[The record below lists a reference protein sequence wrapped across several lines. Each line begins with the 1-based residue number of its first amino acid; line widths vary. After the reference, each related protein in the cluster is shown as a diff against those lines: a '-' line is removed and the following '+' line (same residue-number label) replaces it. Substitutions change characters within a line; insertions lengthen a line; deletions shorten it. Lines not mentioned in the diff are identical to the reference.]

1 MIIGMSFIVCSLVY
15 TLLLCVMYFSKSRI
29 KTIETRI
36 YAVLLCLN
44 VIGLI
49 LELFCCITVK
59 NRDAIPILNTI
70 VNRTYL
76 VYFATFITLFTI
88 YIYIIC
94 NKKDTVNSHLYKL
107 FNNYEI
113 VWFSSLFIVL
123 LIGVLFFPIDY
134 YYDGKSVYSCGAS
147 PNVLMIFSAIYMV
160 IDVASVTLNIKQIK
174 KRKLIPMITLFV
186 CFVIAFIVRNINPGI
201 ILITCSFAFVT
212 AVMYF
217 TIENPDLKMV
227 NQLELAKNEAEKA
240 NRAKSDFLSSMSHEI
255 RTPLNAIV
263 GLSNDIKERG
273 NCPEDMQEDLND
285 IVNASNTLLEI
296 VGNIMDIN
304 KIESDKMEIIEIPY
318 NFKEEI
324 ETLARIDS
332 VRIGEKPIELTVDI
346 AKDIPYELI
355 GDKGHI
361 KEIVNNL
368 LSNAIKYTDKGSIEL
383 SAKCINKDNI
393 CNLYITCKDTGKGIK
408 AENISRLFNK
418 FDRLDAERNTTV
430 EGTGLG
436 LAITKKLVELMGGK
450 INIESTF
457 GKGSIFMVNIPQ
469 RIGMM
474 SKPLTKEELNNT
486 AELILNLSK
495 NNVDYSKKKILVV
508 DDNKLNI
515 KVARRALEPLHFKEI
530 DDAENGLVCVNK
542 IEEGNTYDVILMDI
556 MMPVMSGETALK
568 NLKEIEGFNTPVIAL
583 TADAVAGAEE
593 KYKEDGFT
601 SYIAKP
607 FSKDQIKLKLDKLF
621 EELENNKKDT
631 EKKDNSKDK
640 KADKKLDKK
649 TKKNKKENDNN
660 KTYDEKYLLDNGI
673 DYNKG
678 VELFGD
684 ITTYKEMLSDWY
696 KDSLNKFKKI
706 KELLDN
712 KDMQNYSVEVHSL
725 KSDAKYFGMNKLAEI
740 SLDHELK
747 SKENNTDYV
756 INNFKELEKEFNR
769 VIEIVGKYLE

>member
-1 MIIGMSFIVCSLVY
+1 MGTGIYLPLSALLFSVLIMLMFFVKGHINTFETKLYGVLIITNFV
-15 TLLLCVMYFSKSRI
+15 
-29 KTIETRI
+29 
-36 YAVLLCLN
+36 
-44 VIGLI
+44 GLI
-49 LELFCCITVK
+49 LELLCTVGALIYDS
-59 NRDAIPILNTI
+59 NRILADFLLKSYLL
-70 VNRTYL
+70 YL
-76 VYFATFITLFTI
+76 VAWALLFTVYVFYISHDKNTNLKIKGKALKLVAIFYFICVFFIYALPINLIVENDFSVRYTTGASVNFTYVVSLILVGIMLYCLLRNIKKLATKKYIPLIVFLTLGSGSMIFQMFNPSILLVTYMETFIT
-88 YIYIIC
+88 
-94 NKKDTVNSHLYKL
+94 
-107 FNNYEI
+107 
-113 VWFSSLFIVL
+113 
-123 LIGVLFFPIDY
+123 
-134 YYDGKSVYSCGAS
+134 
-147 PNVLMIFSAIYMV
+147 VLMYH
-160 IDVASVTLNIKQIK
+160 
-174 KRKLIPMITLFV
+174 
-186 CFVIAFIVRNINPGI
+186 
-201 ILITCSFAFVT
+201 
-212 AVMYF
+212 

-273 NCPEDMQEDLND
+273 NCPKDMQEDLGD

-304 KIESDKMEIIEIPY
+304 KIESDKMEIIEVPY

-346 AKDIPYELI
+346 ASDMPYELI

-368 LSNAIKYTDKGSIEL
+368 LSNAIKYTDKGKIEL
-383 SAKCINKDNI
+383 NVKCINKDDI

-450 INIESTF
+450 INVESTF
-457 GKGSIFMVNIPQ
+457 GKGSIFMVNVPQ

-486 AELILNLSK
+486 AELILDLSK
-495 NNVDYSKKKILVV
+495 NNIDYSKKKILVV

-542 IEEGNTYDVILMDI
+542 IKEGNTYDIILMDI

-583 TADAVAGAEE
+583 TADAIAGAEE
-593 KYKEDGFT
+593 KYKEEGFT

-607 FSKDQIKLKLDKLF
+607 FSKDQIKLKLDKVF
-621 EELENNKKDT
+621 EELENNK
-631 EKKDNSKDK
+631 ENNAKKDNFKDK
-640 KADKKLDKK
+640 NINKKLDKN
-649 TKKNKKENDNN
+649 TNNNNKDNDN
-660 KTYDEKYLLDNGI
+660 KTYDERYLLDNGI

-696 KDSLNKFKKI
+696 KDVPDKFKKI

-712 KDMQNYSVEVHSL
+712 KDMPNYSVEVHSL
-725 KSDAKYFGMNKLAEI
+725 KSDARYFGMEKLAEV
-740 SLDHELK
+740 SLNHELK
-747 SKENNTDYV
+747 SKENDTDYV
-756 INNFKELEKEFNR
+756 INNFEELEKEFNK
-769 VIEIVGKYLE
+769 VIEIVGKYLK

>member
-1 MIIGMSFIVCSLVY
+1 MGTGIYLPLSALLFSVLIMLMFFVKGHINTFETKLYGVLIITNFV
-15 TLLLCVMYFSKSRI
+15 
-29 KTIETRI
+29 
-36 YAVLLCLN
+36 
-44 VIGLI
+44 GLI
-49 LELFCCITVK
+49 LELLCTVGALIYDS
-59 NRDAIPILNTI
+59 NRILADFLLKSYLL
-70 VNRTYL
+70 YL
-76 VYFATFITLFTI
+76 VAWALLFTVYVFYISHDKNTNLKIKGKALKLVAIFYFICVFFIYALPINLIVENDFSVRYTTGASVNFTYVVSLILVGIMLYCLLRNIKKLATKKYIPLIVFLTLGSGSMIFQMFNPSILLVTYMETFIT
-88 YIYIIC
+88 
-94 NKKDTVNSHLYKL
+94 
-107 FNNYEI
+107 
-113 VWFSSLFIVL
+113 
-123 LIGVLFFPIDY
+123 
-134 YYDGKSVYSCGAS
+134 
-147 PNVLMIFSAIYMV
+147 VLMYH
-160 IDVASVTLNIKQIK
+160 
-174 KRKLIPMITLFV
+174 
-186 CFVIAFIVRNINPGI
+186 
-201 ILITCSFAFVT
+201 
-212 AVMYF
+212 

-273 NCPEDMQEDLND
+273 NCPKDMQEDLGD

-304 KIESDKMEIIEIPY
+304 KIESDKMEIIEVPY

-346 AKDIPYELI
+346 ASDMPYELI

-368 LSNAIKYTDKGSIEL
+368 LSNAIKYTDKGKIEL
-383 SAKCINKDNI
+383 SAKCINKDDI

-450 INIESTF
+450 INVESTF
-457 GKGSIFMVNIPQ
+457 GKGSIFMVNVPQ

-486 AELILNLSK
+486 AELILDLSK
-495 NNVDYSKKKILVV
+495 NNIDYSKKKILVV

-542 IEEGNTYDVILMDI
+542 IKEGNTYDIILMDI

-583 TADAVAGAEE
+583 TADAIAGAEE
-593 KYKEDGFT
+593 KYKEEGFT

-607 FSKDQIKLKLDKLF
+607 FSKDQIKLKLDKVF
-621 EELENNKKDT
+621 EELENNKENK
-631 EKKDNSKDK
+631 KKDNSKDK
-640 KADKKLDKK
+640 NVNKKLDKN
-649 TKKNKKENDNN
+649 TNNNNKDNDN

-712 KDMQNYSVEVHSL
+712 KDMPNYSVEVHSL
-725 KSDAKYFGMNKLAEI
+725 KSDAKYFGMNGLAEI
-740 SLDHELK
+740 SLNHELK
-747 SKENNTDYV
+747 SKENDTDYV
-756 INNFKELEKEFNR
+756 INNFEELEKEFNR
-769 VIEIVGKYLE
+769 VIEIVGKYLK

>member
-1 MIIGMSFIVCSLVY
+1 MGTGIYLPLSALLFSVLIMLMFFVKGHINTFETKLYGVLIITNFV
-15 TLLLCVMYFSKSRI
+15 
-29 KTIETRI
+29 
-36 YAVLLCLN
+36 
-44 VIGLI
+44 GLI
-49 LELFCCITVK
+49 LELLCTVGALIYDS
-59 NRDAIPILNTI
+59 NRILADFLLKSYLL
-70 VNRTYL
+70 YL
-76 VYFATFITLFTI
+76 VAWALLFTVYVFYISHDKNTNLKIKGKALKLVAIFYFICVFFIYALPINLIVENDFSVRYTTGASVNFTYVVSLILVGIMLYCLLRNIKKLATKKYIPLIVFLTLGSGSMIFQMFNPSILLVTYMETFIT
-88 YIYIIC
+88 
-94 NKKDTVNSHLYKL
+94 
-107 FNNYEI
+107 
-113 VWFSSLFIVL
+113 
-123 LIGVLFFPIDY
+123 
-134 YYDGKSVYSCGAS
+134 
-147 PNVLMIFSAIYMV
+147 VLMYH
-160 IDVASVTLNIKQIK
+160 
-174 KRKLIPMITLFV
+174 
-186 CFVIAFIVRNINPGI
+186 
-201 ILITCSFAFVT
+201 
-212 AVMYF
+212 

-273 NCPEDMQEDLND
+273 NCPKDMQEDLGD

-304 KIESDKMEIIEIPY
+304 KIESDKMEIIEVPY

-346 AKDIPYELI
+346 ASDMPYELI

-368 LSNAIKYTDKGSIEL
+368 LSNAIKYTDKGKIEL
-383 SAKCINKDNI
+383 SAKCINKDDI

-450 INIESTF
+450 INVESTF
-457 GKGSIFMVNIPQ
+457 GKGSIFMVNVPQ

-486 AELILNLSK
+486 AELILDLSK
-495 NNVDYSKKKILVV
+495 NNIDYSKKKILVV

-542 IEEGNTYDVILMDI
+542 IKEGNTYDIILMDI

-583 TADAVAGAEE
+583 TADAIAGAEE
-593 KYKEDGFT
+593 KYKEEGFT

-607 FSKDQIKLKLDKLF
+607 FSKDQIKLKLDKVF
-621 EELENNKKDT
+621 EELENNK
-631 EKKDNSKDK
+631 ENNKKDCAVCERRKESEKVQKSINDVEQGKCCYYEWYFGDYKKKLLKETQFDLLRICGIYKVNSKYEVIEKIYKIITVVIEDVSNSDTLSSK
-640 KADKKLDKK
+640 IPEIMRVSQEAVIAIP
-649 TKKNKKENDNN
+649 KENDPKSIRKFISKMRLQVLNDHR
-660 KTYDEKYLLDNGI
+660 KKCEKLI
-673 DYNKG
+673 
-678 VELFGD
+678 
-684 ITTYKEMLSDWY
+684 
-696 KDSLNKFKKI
+696 
-706 KELLDN
+706 
-712 KDMQNYSVEVHSL
+712 
-725 KSDAKYFGMNKLAEI
+725 A
-740 SLDHELK
+740 
-747 SKENNTDYV
+747 
-756 INNFKELEKEFNR
+756 
-769 VIEIVGKYLE
+769 

>member
-1 MIIGMSFIVCSLVY
+1 MGTGIYLPLSALLFSVLIMLMFFVKGHINTFETKLYGVLIITNFV
-15 TLLLCVMYFSKSRI
+15 
-29 KTIETRI
+29 
-36 YAVLLCLN
+36 
-44 VIGLI
+44 GLI
-49 LELFCCITVK
+49 LELLCTVGALIYDS
-59 NRDAIPILNTI
+59 NRILADFLLKSYLL
-70 VNRTYL
+70 YL
-76 VYFATFITLFTI
+76 VAWALLFTVYVFYISHDKNTNLKIKGKALKLVAIFYFICVFFIYALPINLIVENDFSVRYTTGASVNFTYVVSLILVGIMLYCLLRNIKKLATKKYIPLIVFLTLGSGSMIFQMFNPSILLVTYMETFIT
-88 YIYIIC
+88 
-94 NKKDTVNSHLYKL
+94 
-107 FNNYEI
+107 
-113 VWFSSLFIVL
+113 
-123 LIGVLFFPIDY
+123 
-134 YYDGKSVYSCGAS
+134 
-147 PNVLMIFSAIYMV
+147 VLMYH
-160 IDVASVTLNIKQIK
+160 
-174 KRKLIPMITLFV
+174 
-186 CFVIAFIVRNINPGI
+186 
-201 ILITCSFAFVT
+201 
-212 AVMYF
+212 

-273 NCPEDMQEDLND
+273 NCPKDMQEDLGD

-304 KIESDKMEIIEIPY
+304 KIESDKMEIIEVPY

-346 AKDIPYELI
+346 ASDMPYELI

-368 LSNAIKYTDKGSIEL
+368 LSNAIKYTDKGKIEL
-383 SAKCINKDNI
+383 SAKCINKDDI

-450 INIESTF
+450 INVESTF
-457 GKGSIFMVNIPQ
+457 GKGSIFMVNVPQ

-486 AELILNLSK
+486 AELILDLSK
-495 NNVDYSKKKILVV
+495 NNIDYSKKKILVV

-542 IEEGNTYDVILMDI
+542 IKEGNTYDIILMDI

-568 NLKEIEGFNTPVIAL
+568 NLKEIEGFNIPVIAL
-583 TADAVAGAEE
+583 TADAIAGAEE
-593 KYKEDGFT
+593 KYKEEGFT

-607 FSKDQIKLKLDKLF
+607 FSKDQIKLKLDKVF
-621 EELENNKKDT
+621 EKLENN
-631 EKKDNSKDK
+631 KKDNSKDK
-640 KADKKLDKK
+640 NVNKKLN
-649 TKKNKKENDNN
+649 KNTNNNNKNNDN
-660 KTYDEKYLLDNGI
+660 KTYDERYLLDNGI

-725 KSDAKYFGMNKLAEI
+725 KSDAKYFGMNRLAEI
-740 SLDHELK
+740 SLNHELK
-747 SKENNTDYV
+747 SKENDTDYV
-756 INNFKELEKEFNR
+756 INNFEELEKEFNR
-769 VIEIVGKYLE
+769 VIEIVGRYLK

>member
-1 MIIGMSFIVCSLVY
+1 MGTGIYLPLSALLFSVLIMLMFFVKGHINTFETKLYGVLIITNFV
-15 TLLLCVMYFSKSRI
+15 
-29 KTIETRI
+29 
-36 YAVLLCLN
+36 
-44 VIGLI
+44 GLI
-49 LELFCCITVK
+49 LELLCTVGALIYDS
-59 NRDAIPILNTI
+59 NRILADFLLKSYLL
-70 VNRTYL
+70 YL
-76 VYFATFITLFTI
+76 VAWALLFTVYVFYISHDKNTNLKIKGKALKLVAIFYFICVFFIYALPINLIVENDFSVRYTTGASVNFTYVVSLILVGIMLYCLLRNIKKLATKKYIPLIVFLTLGSGSMIFQMFNPSILLVTYMETFIT
-88 YIYIIC
+88 
-94 NKKDTVNSHLYKL
+94 
-107 FNNYEI
+107 
-113 VWFSSLFIVL
+113 
-123 LIGVLFFPIDY
+123 
-134 YYDGKSVYSCGAS
+134 
-147 PNVLMIFSAIYMV
+147 VLMYH
-160 IDVASVTLNIKQIK
+160 
-174 KRKLIPMITLFV
+174 
-186 CFVIAFIVRNINPGI
+186 
-201 ILITCSFAFVT
+201 
-212 AVMYF
+212 

-273 NCPEDMQEDLND
+273 NCPKDMQEDLGD

-304 KIESDKMEIIEIPY
+304 KIESDKMEIIEVPY

-346 AKDIPYELI
+346 ASDMPYELI

-368 LSNAIKYTDKGSIEL
+368 LSNAIKYTDKGKIEL
-383 SAKCINKDNI
+383 NVKCINKDDI

-450 INIESTF
+450 INVESTF
-457 GKGSIFMVNIPQ
+457 GKGSIFMVNVPQ

-486 AELILNLSK
+486 AELILDLSK
-495 NNVDYSKKKILVV
+495 NNIDYSKKKILVV

-542 IEEGNTYDVILMDI
+542 IKEGNTYDIILMDI

-583 TADAVAGAEE
+583 TADAIAGAEE
-593 KYKEDGFT
+593 KYKEEGFT

-607 FSKDQIKLKLDKLF
+607 FSKDQIKLKLDKVF
-621 EELENNKKDT
+621 EELENNK
-631 EKKDNSKDK
+631 ENNKKDNFKDK
-640 KADKKLDKK
+640 NVNKKLDKN
-649 TKKNKKENDNN
+649 TNNNNKDNDNI
-660 KTYDEKYLLDNGI
+660 TYDEKYLLDNGI

-696 KDSLNKFKKI
+696 KDVPDKFKKI

-712 KDMQNYSVEVHSL
+712 KDMPNYSVEVHSL
-725 KSDAKYFGMNKLAEI
+725 KSDARYFGMEKLAEV
-740 SLDHELK
+740 SLNHELK
-747 SKENNTDYV
+747 SKENDTDYV
-756 INNFKELEKEFNR
+756 INNFEELEKEFNK
-769 VIEIVGKYLE
+769 VIEIVGKYLK

>member
-1 MIIGMSFIVCSLVY
+1 MGTGIYLPISALLFSILIMLLFFVKGHINTFETKLYGILIITNFV
-15 TLLLCVMYFSKSRI
+15 
-29 KTIETRI
+29 
-36 YAVLLCLN
+36 
-44 VIGLI
+44 GLI
-49 LELFCCITVK
+49 LEILCTVGSLIYDSNRMVADFILKSYLLYLIAWALLFTVYVFYISHDK
-59 NRDAIPILNTI
+59 KTNLKIKDIALKFVAVFYFICVFFVYALPINLVIGNDFSVRYTTGASVNFTYTISLILVGIMLYCLLRNIKKLATKKYIPLLVFLTLGGGAMIFQMLNPSILL
-70 VNRTYL
+70 VTYME
-76 VYFATFITLFTI
+76 TFIT
-88 YIYIIC
+88 
-94 NKKDTVNSHLYKL
+94 
-107 FNNYEI
+107 
-113 VWFSSLFIVL
+113 
-123 LIGVLFFPIDY
+123 
-134 YYDGKSVYSCGAS
+134 
-147 PNVLMIFSAIYMV
+147 VLMYH
-160 IDVASVTLNIKQIK
+160 
-174 KRKLIPMITLFV
+174 
-186 CFVIAFIVRNINPGI
+186 
-201 ILITCSFAFVT
+201 
-212 AVMYF
+212 

-227 NQLELAKNEAEKA
+227 NELELAKNEAEKA

-273 NCPEDMQEDLND
+273 NCPKDMQEDLND

-450 INIESTF
+450 INVESTF
-457 GKGSIFMVNIPQ
+457 GKGSIFMVNLPQ
-469 RIGMM
+469 RIGKM

-495 NNVDYSKKKILVV
+495 NDIDYSKKKILVV

-542 IEEGNTYDVILMDI
+542 IKDGNNYDVILMDI

-568 NLKEIEGFNTPVIAL
+568 NLLAIEGFNAPVIAL
-583 TADAVAGAEE
+583 TADAIVGAEE
-593 KYKEDGFT
+593 KYKEEGFI

-621 EELENNKKDT
+621 EELESSKDNNKKDNT
-631 EKKDNSKDK
+631 KST
-640 KADKKLDKK
+640 KA
-649 TKKNKKENDNN
+649 KKNNKSNETRKTQKAINNDDAVKK
-660 KTYDEKYLLDNGI
+660 YDEKYLLDNGI

-684 ITTYKEMLSDWY
+684 IETYKEMLCDWY
-696 KDSLNKFKKI
+696 KEAQDKFNKI
-706 KELLDN
+706 KEALNN
-712 KDMQNYSVEVHSL
+712 KDMKNYSVEVHSL
-725 KSDAKYFGMNKLAEI
+725 KSDARYFGIDKLAAI
-740 SLDHELK
+740 SLEHELK
-747 SKENNTDYV
+747 SKENDIKYV
-756 INNFKELEKEFNR
+756 SENFKNLENEFNKI
-769 VIEIVGKYLE
+769 IEIVSNYLK

>member
-1 MIIGMSFIVCSLVY
+1 MGTGIYLPLSALLFSVLIMLMFFVKGHINTFETKLYGVLIITNFV
-15 TLLLCVMYFSKSRI
+15 
-29 KTIETRI
+29 
-36 YAVLLCLN
+36 
-44 VIGLI
+44 GLI
-49 LELFCCITVK
+49 LELLCTVGALIYDS
-59 NRDAIPILNTI
+59 NRILADFLLKSYLL
-70 VNRTYL
+70 YL
-76 VYFATFITLFTI
+76 VAWALLFTVYVFYISHDKNTNLKIKGKALKLVAIFYFICVFFIYALPINLIVENDFSVRYTTGASVNFTYVVSLILVGIMLYCLLRNIKKLATKKYIPLIVFLTLGSGSMIFQMFNPSILLVTYMETFIT
-88 YIYIIC
+88 
-94 NKKDTVNSHLYKL
+94 
-107 FNNYEI
+107 
-113 VWFSSLFIVL
+113 VL
-123 LIGVLFFPIDY
+123 
-134 YYDGKSVYSCGAS
+134 
-147 PNVLMIFSAIYMV
+147 
-160 IDVASVTLNIKQIK
+160 
-174 KRKLIPMITLFV
+174 
-186 CFVIAFIVRNINPGI
+186 
-201 ILITCSFAFVT
+201 
-212 AVMYF
+212 MYF

-263 GLSNDIKERG
+263 GLSNDIKEQG
-273 NCPEDMQEDLND
+273 NCPKDMQEDLGD

-304 KIESDKMEIIEIPY
+304 KIESDKMEIIEVPY

-346 AKDIPYELI
+346 ASDIPYELI

-368 LSNAIKYTDKGSIEL
+368 LSNAIKYTDKGKIEL
-383 SAKCINKDNI
+383 SAKCINKDDI

-450 INIESTF
+450 INVESTF
-457 GKGSIFMVNIPQ
+457 GKGSIFIVNVPQ

-486 AELILNLSK
+486 AELILDLSK
-495 NNVDYSKKKILVV
+495 NNIDYSKKKILVV

-542 IEEGNTYDVILMDI
+542 IKEGNTYDIILMDI

-568 NLKEIEGFNTPVIAL
+568 NLKEMEGFNTPVIAL
-583 TADAVAGAEE
+583 TADAIAGAEE
-593 KYKEDGFT
+593 KYKEEGFT

-607 FSKDQIKLKLDKLF
+607 FSKDQIKLKLDKVF
-621 EELENNKKDT
+621 EELENNKKD
-631 EKKDNSKDK
+631 NSKDK
-640 KADKKLDKK
+640 NVNKKLDKN
-649 TKKNKKENDNN
+649 TNNNNKNNDN

-696 KDSLNKFKKI
+696 KDVPDKFKKI

-712 KDMQNYSVEVHSL
+712 KDMPNYSVEVHSL
-725 KSDAKYFGMNKLAEI
+725 KSDARYFGMEKLAEV
-740 SLDHELK
+740 SLNHELK
-747 SKENNTDYV
+747 SKENDTDYV
-756 INNFKELEKEFNR
+756 INNFEELEKVFNK
-769 VIEIVGKYLE
+769 VIEIVGKYLK

>member
-1 MIIGMSFIVCSLVY
+1 MGTGIYLPLSALLFSVLIMLMFFVKGHINTFETKLYGVLIITNFV
-15 TLLLCVMYFSKSRI
+15 
-29 KTIETRI
+29 
-36 YAVLLCLN
+36 
-44 VIGLI
+44 GLI
-49 LELFCCITVK
+49 LELLCTVGALIYDS
-59 NRDAIPILNTI
+59 NRILADFLLKSYLL
-70 VNRTYL
+70 YL
-76 VYFATFITLFTI
+76 VAWALLFTVYVFYISHDKNTNLKIKGKALKLVAIFYFICVFFIYALPINLIVENDFSVRYTTGASVNFTYVVSLILVGIMLYCLLRNIKKLATKKYIPLIVFLTLGSGSMIFQMFNPSILLVTYMETFIT
-88 YIYIIC
+88 
-94 NKKDTVNSHLYKL
+94 
-107 FNNYEI
+107 
-113 VWFSSLFIVL
+113 
-123 LIGVLFFPIDY
+123 
-134 YYDGKSVYSCGAS
+134 
-147 PNVLMIFSAIYMV
+147 VLMYH
-160 IDVASVTLNIKQIK
+160 
-174 KRKLIPMITLFV
+174 
-186 CFVIAFIVRNINPGI
+186 
-201 ILITCSFAFVT
+201 
-212 AVMYF
+212 

-273 NCPEDMQEDLND
+273 NCPKDMQEDLGD

-304 KIESDKMEIIEIPY
+304 KIESDKMEIIEVPY

-346 AKDIPYELI
+346 ASDMPYELI

-368 LSNAIKYTDKGSIEL
+368 LSNAIKYTDKGKIEL
-383 SAKCINKDNI
+383 SAKCINKDDI

-450 INIESTF
+450 INVESTF
-457 GKGSIFMVNIPQ
+457 GKGSIFMVNVPQ

-486 AELILNLSK
+486 AELILDLSK
-495 NNVDYSKKKILVV
+495 NNIDYSKKKILVV

-542 IEEGNTYDVILMDI
+542 IKEGNTYDIILMDI

-583 TADAVAGAEE
+583 TADAIAGAEE
-593 KYKEDGFT
+593 KYKEEGFT

-607 FSKDQIKLKLDKLF
+607 FSKDQIKLKLDKVF
-621 EELENNKKDT
+621 EELENNK
-631 EKKDNSKDK
+631 ENNKKDNFKDK
-640 KADKKLDKK
+640 NVNKKLDKN
-649 TKKNKKENDNN
+649 TNNNNKDNDNI
-660 KTYDEKYLLDNGI
+660 TYDEKYLLDNGI

-696 KDSLNKFKKI
+696 KDVPDKFKKI

-712 KDMQNYSVEVHSL
+712 KDMPNYSVEVHSL
-725 KSDAKYFGMNKLAEI
+725 KSDARYFGMEKLAEV
-740 SLDHELK
+740 SLNHELK
-747 SKENNTDYV
+747 SKENDTDYV
-756 INNFKELEKEFNR
+756 INNFEELEKEFNK
-769 VIEIVGKYLE
+769 VIEIVGKYLK

>member
-1 MIIGMSFIVCSLVY
+1 MGTGIYLPLSALLFSVLIMLMFFVKGHINTFETKLYGVLIITNFVGLV
-15 TLLLCVMYFSKSRI
+15 LELLCTVGALIYDSNRILADFLLKSYLLYLVAWALLFTVYVFYISHDKNTNLKIKGKALKLVAIFYFI
-29 KTIETRI
+29 CVFFI
-36 YAVLLCLN
+36 YALPINLIVKN
-44 VIGLI
+44 DFSVRYTTGASVNFTYVVSLI
-49 LELFCCITVK
+49 LVGIMLYCLLRNIKKLATK
-59 NRDAIPILNTI
+59 KYIPLIVFLTLGSGSMIFQMFNPSILL
-70 VNRTYL
+70 VTYME
-76 VYFATFITLFTI
+76 TFIT
-88 YIYIIC
+88 
-94 NKKDTVNSHLYKL
+94 
-107 FNNYEI
+107 
-113 VWFSSLFIVL
+113 
-123 LIGVLFFPIDY
+123 
-134 YYDGKSVYSCGAS
+134 
-147 PNVLMIFSAIYMV
+147 VLMYH
-160 IDVASVTLNIKQIK
+160 
-174 KRKLIPMITLFV
+174 
-186 CFVIAFIVRNINPGI
+186 
-201 ILITCSFAFVT
+201 
-212 AVMYF
+212 

-273 NCPEDMQEDLND
+273 NCPKDMQEDLGD

-304 KIESDKMEIIEIPY
+304 KIESDKMEIIEVPY

-346 AKDIPYELI
+346 ASDIPYELI

-368 LSNAIKYTDKGSIEL
+368 LSNAIKYTDKGKIEL
-383 SAKCINKDNI
+383 SAKCINKDDI

-450 INIESTF
+450 INVESTF
-457 GKGSIFMVNIPQ
+457 GKGSIFMVNVPQ

-486 AELILNLSK
+486 AELILDLSK
-495 NNVDYSKKKILVV
+495 NNIDYSKKKILVV

-530 DDAENGLVCVNK
+530 DEAENGLVCVNK
-542 IEEGNTYDVILMDI
+542 IKDGNTYDIILMDI

-568 NLKEIEGFNTPVIAL
+568 NLKEIDDFNTPVIAL
-583 TADAVAGAEE
+583 TADAIAGAEE
-593 KYKEDGFT
+593 KYKEEGFT
-601 SYIAKP
+601 SYISKP
-607 FSKDQIKLKLDKLF
+607 FSKDQIKLKLDKVF
-621 EELENNKKDT
+621 EELENNNKDNA
-631 EKKDNSKDK
+631 KKDNSKDK
-640 KADKKLDKK
+640 NVNRKLDKN
-649 TKKNKKENDNN
+649 TKKKDNNDN

-696 KDSLNKFKKI
+696 KDSLSKFKKI
-706 KELLDN
+706 KELLDK

-725 KSDAKYFGMNKLAEI
+725 KSDAKYFGMNGLAEI
-740 SLDHELK
+740 SLNHELK
-747 SKENNTDYV
+747 SKENDTYYV
-756 INNFKELEKEFNR
+756 INNFEELEKEFNR
-769 VIEIVGKYLE
+769 VIEIVGRYLK

>member
-1 MIIGMSFIVCSLVY
+1 MGTGIYLPLSALLFSVLIMLMFFVKGHINTFETKLYGVLIITNFV
-15 TLLLCVMYFSKSRI
+15 
-29 KTIETRI
+29 
-36 YAVLLCLN
+36 
-44 VIGLI
+44 GLI
-49 LELFCCITVK
+49 LELLCTVGALIYDS
-59 NRDAIPILNTI
+59 NRILADFLLKSYLL
-70 VNRTYL
+70 YL
-76 VYFATFITLFTI
+76 VAWALLFTVYVFYISHDKNTNLKIKGKALKLVAIFYFICVFFIYALPINLIVENDFSVRYTTGASVNFAYVVSLILVGIMLYCLLRNIKKLATKKYIPLIVFLTLGSGSMIFQMFNPSILLVTYMETFIT
-88 YIYIIC
+88 
-94 NKKDTVNSHLYKL
+94 
-107 FNNYEI
+107 
-113 VWFSSLFIVL
+113 
-123 LIGVLFFPIDY
+123 
-134 YYDGKSVYSCGAS
+134 
-147 PNVLMIFSAIYMV
+147 VLMYH
-160 IDVASVTLNIKQIK
+160 
-174 KRKLIPMITLFV
+174 
-186 CFVIAFIVRNINPGI
+186 
-201 ILITCSFAFVT
+201 
-212 AVMYF
+212 

-273 NCPEDMQEDLND
+273 NCPKDMQEDLGD

-304 KIESDKMEIIEIPY
+304 KIESDKMEIIEVPY

-346 AKDIPYELI
+346 ASDMPYELI

-368 LSNAIKYTDKGSIEL
+368 LSNAIKYTDKGKIEL
-383 SAKCINKDNI
+383 SAKCINKDDI

-450 INIESTF
+450 INVESTF
-457 GKGSIFMVNIPQ
+457 GKGSIFMVNVPQ

-486 AELILNLSK
+486 AELILDLSK
-495 NNVDYSKKKILVV
+495 NNIDYSKKKILVV

-542 IEEGNTYDVILMDI
+542 IKEGNTYDIILMDI

-583 TADAVAGAEE
+583 TADAIAGAEE
-593 KYKEDGFT
+593 KYKEEGFT

-607 FSKDQIKLKLDKLF
+607 FSKDQIKLKLDKVF
-621 EELENNKKDT
+621 EELENNK
-631 EKKDNSKDK
+631 ENNKKDNFKDK
-640 KADKKLDKK
+640 NVNKKLDKN
-649 TKKNKKENDNN
+649 TNNNNKDNDNI
-660 KTYDEKYLLDNGI
+660 TYDEKYLLDNGI

-696 KDSLNKFKKI
+696 KDVPDKFKKI

-712 KDMQNYSVEVHSL
+712 KDMPNYSVEVHSL
-725 KSDAKYFGMNKLAEI
+725 KSDARYFGMEKLAEV
-740 SLDHELK
+740 SLNHELK
-747 SKENNTDYV
+747 SKENDTDYV
-756 INNFKELEKEFNR
+756 INNFEELEKEFNK
-769 VIEIVGKYLE
+769 VIEIVGKYLK

>member
-1 MIIGMSFIVCSLVY
+1 MGTGIYLPLSALLFSVLIMLTFFIKGHINTFETKLYGVLIITNFV
-15 TLLLCVMYFSKSRI
+15 
-29 KTIETRI
+29 
-36 YAVLLCLN
+36 
-44 VIGLI
+44 GLI
-49 LELFCCITVK
+49 LELLCTVGALIYDS
-59 NRDAIPILNTI
+59 NRILADFLLKSYLL
-70 VNRTYL
+70 YL
-76 VYFATFITLFTI
+76 VAWALLFTVYVFYISHDKNTNLKIKDKALKLVAIFYFICVFFIYVLPINLIIKNDFSVRYTTGASVNFTYVVSLILVGIMLYCLLRNIKKLATKKYIPLLAFLTLGSGSMIFQMFNPSILLVTYMETFIT
-88 YIYIIC
+88 
-94 NKKDTVNSHLYKL
+94 
-107 FNNYEI
+107 
-113 VWFSSLFIVL
+113 
-123 LIGVLFFPIDY
+123 
-134 YYDGKSVYSCGAS
+134 
-147 PNVLMIFSAIYMV
+147 VLMYH
-160 IDVASVTLNIKQIK
+160 
-174 KRKLIPMITLFV
+174 
-186 CFVIAFIVRNINPGI
+186 
-201 ILITCSFAFVT
+201 
-212 AVMYF
+212 

-273 NCPEDMQEDLND
+273 NCPKDMQEDLND

-304 KIESDKMEIIEIPY
+304 KIESDKMEIIEVPY

-346 AKDIPYELI
+346 ASDMPYELI

-368 LSNAIKYTDKGSIEL
+368 LSNAIKYTDKGKIEL
-383 SAKCINKDNI
+383 SAKCINKDDI

-450 INIESTF
+450 INVESTF
-457 GKGSIFMVNIPQ
+457 GKGSIFMVNVPQ

-486 AELILNLSK
+486 AELILDLSK
-495 NNVDYSKKKILVV
+495 NNIDYSKKKILVV

-542 IEEGNTYDVILMDI
+542 IKESNTYDIILMDI
-556 MMPVMSGETALK
+556 MMPVMSGETAFK

-583 TADAVAGAEE
+583 TADAIAGAEE
-593 KYKEDGFT
+593 KYKEEGFT

-607 FSKDQIKLKLDKLF
+607 FSKDQIKLKLDKVF
-621 EELENNKKDT
+621 EELENNKKD
-631 EKKDNSKDK
+631 NSKDK
-640 KADKKLDKK
+640 NVNKKLDKN
-649 TKKNKKENDNN
+649 TNNNNKDNDN

-684 ITTYKEMLSDWY
+684 ISTYKEMLSDWY

-712 KDMQNYSVEVHSL
+712 KDMPNYSVEVHSL
-725 KSDAKYFGMNKLAEI
+725 KSDAKYFGMNRLAEI
-740 SLDHELK
+740 SLNHELK
-747 SKENNTDYV
+747 SKENDTDYV
-756 INNFKELEKEFNR
+756 INNFEELEKEFNK
-769 VIEIVGKYLE
+769 VIEIVGKYLK